1 MQETNSNV
9 QNDMKQN
16 ASDDQVQEQA
26 QSNCENQE
34 AAQSEASSE
43 QATAAAE
50 PQTTQEAA
58 VEPSVEELLEA
69 AKAENAKLQDLYM
82 RALAEMENS
91 RRRAEEAVEKAHKFS
106 VEKFAKNMLPVLD
119 SLEKALELAGEERNP
134 MIEGIEATYR
144 QMVQAMQQ
152 SGMTEINPV
161 GEKFDPAVHQAIA
174 MVPAQADQVSGQV
187 AQVFQRG
194 WLING
199 RVLRAAMVSVIQ

>member
-91 RRRAEEAVEKAHKFS
+91 RRRAEEAVEKAHKFG

>member
-1 MQETNSNV
+1 
-9 QNDMKQN
+9 MKQN

-91 RRRAEEAVEKAHKFS
+91 RRRAEEAVEKAHKFG

>member
-43 QATAAAE
+43 QANAAAE

-91 RRRAEEAVEKAHKFS
+91 RRRAEEAVEKAHKFG

-199 RVLRAAMVSVIQ
+199 RVLRAAMVSVIK

>member
-91 RRRAEEAVEKAHKFS
+91 RRRAEEAVEKAHKFG

-174 MVPAQADQVSGQV
+174 MVPPQADQVSGQV